1 MNKVIV
7 AASGKGGTGKST
19 VCVCLAAALVKQQKK
34 VLLIDCDCGMRGLD
48 IMLDVEENVLFDT
61 SDAVSGNCD
70 YTDAVYKSR
79 HIDNLYMLAAPFDT
93 ENEVSP
99 AVFSQLVE
107 GLKDDYD
114 YIIIDSPAGIGSGF
128 ITAAYPADM
137 ALIVTNAEPTGLRGA
152 VKIRKRLEELGKKSI
167 RLVINRFN
175 RKKFDELGFYRD
187 LDQVIDASQTQ
198 LIALIPDDL
207 HLSAVMQRG
216 AAGVCWSACANVFD
230 CLAMRIMGL
239 NVPLAYDGRK

>member
-7 AASGKGGTGKST
+7 VASGKGGTGKST
-19 VCVCLAAALVKQQKK
+19 VCVCLAVALVKQQKK

-48 IMLDVEENVLFDT
+48 IMLDVEESVLFDT

-70 YTDAVYKSR
+70 YSDAVYKSR

-107 GLKDDYD
+107 SLKNDYD

-128 ITAAYPADM
+128 VTAAYPADM
-137 ALIVTNAEPTGLRGA
+137 ALIVANAEPTSLRG
-152 VKIRKRLEELGKKSI
+152 VIKIRRKLEELNKKNI

-175 RKKFDELGFYRD
+175 RKKFNELGFYDD
-187 LDQVIDASQTQ
+187 LDKVIDVAQTQ
-198 LIALIPDDL
+198 LIALVPDDL
-207 HLSAVMQRG
+207 HLSSVMQRG
-216 AAGVCWSACANVFD
+216 EAGVCWSACANVFD
-230 CLAMRIMGL
+230 CLALRIQGIQ
-239 NVPLAYDGRK
+239 VPLACKGNK